1 MNCGTEG
8 SLAEKRGITKLKY
21 SKALLAEALL
31 PHLLPNDLLVL
42 RPLTPDPARLTCS
55 PLTIAFGR
63 MIHVTDNAVNHLRL
77 LLAEQPVPDGKG
89 LRVQVAK
96 GGCSGLQYEMSLDN
110 RREGDAVV
118 ERAEVQFLI
127 DAESVDF
134 LRNATLDF
142 EDGLTGSG
150 FRIVNPN
157 AARTCGCGTSFEPV
171 RPA

>member
-1 MNCGTEG
+1 MGPF
-8 SLAEKRGITKLKY
+8 S
-21 SKALLAEALL
+21 AL
-31 PHLLPNDLLVL
+31 P
-42 RPLTPDPARLTCS
+42 TRLTCAS
-55 PLTIAFGR
+55 LAIAFRR

-77 LLAEQPVPDGKG
+77 LLAEQPAPTGKG

-96 GGCSGLQYEMSLDN
+96 GGCSGLQYEMSLDQ
-110 RREGDAVV
+110 RHEGDAVV
-118 ERAEVQFLI
+118 ARDEVQFLI
-127 DAESVDF
+127 DAESANF
-134 LRNATLDF
+134 LRDATLDF

>member
-1 MNCGTEG
+1 
-8 SLAEKRGITKLKY
+8 
-21 SKALLAEALL
+21 
-31 PHLLPNDLLVL
+31 
-42 RPLTPDPARLTCS
+42 
-55 PLTIAFGR
+55 

-77 LLAEQPVPDGKG
+77 LLAEQPAPGGKG

-96 GGCSGLQYEMSLDN
+96 GGCSGLQYEMSLDE
-110 RREGDAVV
+110 RHEGDAVV

-127 DAESVDF
+127 DAESAEF
-134 LRNATLDF
+134 LRDATLDF